1 MKKYVYS
8 EYVIKSM
15 LEHIENALNES
26 ETQNDPYYKIG
37 YLRGALKS
45 IKMDISSHEE
55 NIGTTVVTCYKQDVI
70 DRFSEMFSREPSE
83 DELQNILAVIGDRF
97 EDYHED
103 EMKEI
108 VLEKIDDILSDY
120 DFEEMRD
127 AV

>member
-26 ETQNDPYYKIG
+26 ETQDDPHYKIG

-45 IKMDISSHEE
+45 IKMDISSQEE

-70 DRFSEMFSREPSE
+70 DRFNQLFSREPSE
-83 DELQNILAVIGDRF
+83 DELQNILTVIGDRF